1 MRRRWAGLLTIAYG
15 GPVDALVG
23 CLRRG
28 MQSRDAMGWVGC
40 NGRTPRGESRKVVVM
55 QEGHNT
61 ISWRPSEMRNPRL
74 VVDVQDQLST
84 KAVSET
90 LRARAYGRHRQLTYR
105 LHAHLGL
112 QSGAFLQ
119 GACLLLL
126 LQPATP
132 ATTAHRR
139 GTHPE
144 PTSPQPESARPA
156 WRCLGENDKCPSIF
170 GHIGLLRP

>member
-1 MRRRWAGLLTIAYG
+1 M
-15 GPVDALVG
+15 DALVG

-28 MQSRDAMGWVGC
+28 MQSRDAMGWDGC

-55 QEGHNT
+55 QEGSST

-90 LRARAYGRHRQLTYR
+90 LRARAYGRCQQLTYK

-112 QSGAFLQ
+112 RSSAFLQ

-139 GTHPE
+139 GAHPE
-144 PTSPQPESARPA
+144 PTSPEPERGRPA
-156 WRCLGENDKCPSIF
+156 WRDVLEKKTSAPRFLAISAFSGHRSRVSFSF
-170 GHIGLLRP
+170 GQNP

>member
-1 MRRRWAGLLTIAYG
+1 MLCGDGVQCAGC
-15 GPVDALVG
+15 VG
-23 CLRRG
+23 AHLRG
-28 MQSRDAMGWVGC
+28 LY
-40 NGRTPRGESRKVVVM
+40 RKVAVM

-90 LRARAYGRHRQLTYR
+90 LRARAYGRCQQLTYK

-112 QSGAFLQ
+112 RSSAFLQ

-139 GTHPE
+139 GAHPE
-144 PTSPQPESARPA
+144 PTSPEPERGRPA
-156 WRCLGENDKCPSIF
+156 WSLEMSWRTGRKRQVPLDFWLYRPSPAIDLVF
-170 GHIGLLRP
+170 RSLLAKTLEIIQD

>member
-1 MRRRWAGLLTIAYG
+1 MLCGDGVQCAGC
-15 GPVDALVG
+15 VG
-23 CLRRG
+23 AHLRG
-28 MQSRDAMGWVGC
+28 LY
-40 NGRTPRGESRKVVVM
+40 RKVVVM

-74 VVDVQDQLST
+74 VVDVQDQLPT

-90 LRARAYGRHRQLTYR
+90 LRARAYGRRQQLTYR
-105 LHAHLGL
+105 LYAHLGL
-112 QSGAFLQ
+112 RCGAFLQ

-132 ATTAHRR
+132 ATTANRR
-139 GTHPE
+139 GAHPE
-144 PTSPQPESARPA
+144 PTSPETEPGRSA

-170 GHIGLLRP
+170 GHIGLHRP

>member
-1 MRRRWAGLLTIAYG
+1 MLCGDGVQCAGC
-15 GPVDALVG
+15 VG
-23 CLRRG
+23 AHLRG
-28 MQSRDAMGWVGC
+28 LY
-40 NGRTPRGESRKVVVM
+40 RKVVVM

-90 LRARAYGRHRQLTYR
+90 LRARAYGRCQQLTYK

-112 QSGAFLQ
+112 RSSAFLQ

-132 ATTAHRR
+132 ATTANRR
-139 GTHPE
+139 GAHPE
-144 PTSPQPESARPA
+144 PTSPEPERGRPA
-156 WRCLGENDKCPSIF
+156 WRCLGEKDKCPSIF
-170 GHIGLLRP
+170 GHNGLLRPWISCFVLFWPKP